1 MQTKPLL
8 AAGAIAATLLLA
20 GCNNEP
26 EEINVN
32 DRDPMAEQLEKAPPI
47 KELPP
52 AIAASRTYRCS
63 DNSLFYVD
71 FYTNNTALL
80 RTTRG
85 GEAVTLTAADGN
97 PPFTA
102 DGHSV
107 SANADDVR
115 ITAPGKSNLSC
126 HT

>member
-1 MQTKPLL
+1 MQKHRLL
-8 AAGAIAATLLLA
+8 AAGTIAAIFLLA
-20 GCNNEP
+20 ACNNEP
-26 EEINVN
+26 EAISINEY
-32 DRDPMAEQLEKAPPI
+32 DPMAEQLKKAPPV

-80 RTTRG
+80 RTVRG
-85 GEAVTLTAADGN
+85 GDAVTLQAEGGN
-97 PPFTA
+97 PPFVA

-107 SANADDVR
+107 SDNGESVR
-115 ITAPGKSNLSC
+115 ITAPGKNNLAC